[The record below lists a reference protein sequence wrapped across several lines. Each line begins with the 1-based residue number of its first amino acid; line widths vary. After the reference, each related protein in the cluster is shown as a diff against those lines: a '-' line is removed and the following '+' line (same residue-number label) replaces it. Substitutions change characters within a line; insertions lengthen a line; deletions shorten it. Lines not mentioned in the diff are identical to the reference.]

1 MLPFVNFVYLHRKDG
16 LILSIID
23 DVLSYLNKNGLKQSD
38 LCNYIGINTSTMT
51 NWKNRKTDPPAKYI
65 IPICEFLDV
74 SPYVL
79 LTGKEKNS
87 PADQLTDDEQ
97 ELLTYY
103 KGLEPFKK
111 GQLMERAKVLSEVSE
126 MPLKQLKNTIFI
138 EYYSLPASAGTGVYL
153 DGCDREMIE
162 VEETPIT
169 LAANFALK
177 VSGDS
182 MEPQFHDG
190 DIVLVKSQPTVDEGD
205 IGIFIVNNEGY
216 IKKFG
221 GDQLISLNPKYE
233 NIKLHEYDDIYC
245 RGKVIGVI

>member
-1 MLPFVNFVYLHRKDG
+1 MDILDRITKLLGQRDQKELTTYLHLNAVAFSEWKSGKSKSYRKY
-16 LILSIID
+16 LIEIAEFFGVSLD
-23 DVLSYLNKNGLKQSD
+23 YLV
-38 LCNYIGINTSTMT
+38 Y
-51 NWKNRKTDPPAKYI
+51 
-65 IPICEFLDV
+65 
-74 SPYVL
+74 
-79 LTGKEKNS
+79 GKEKS
-87 PADQLTDDEQ
+87 SLTEQLTDDEQ

-182 MEPQFHDG
+182 MEPEFHDG

>member
-1 MLPFVNFVYLHRKDG
+1 MFYAQFLE
-16 LILSIID
+16 
-23 DVLSYLNKNGLKQSD
+23 
-38 LCNYIGINTSTMT
+38 LCNKEGVKPTPLMKKLGLSPGNLKRWENGSTV
-51 NWKNRKTDPPAKYI
+51 NSDILLKLS
-65 IPICEFLDV
+65 EHFGV
-74 SPYVL
+74 SVDYL
-79 LTGKEKNS
+79 LTGKEKSS
-87 PADQLTDDEQ
+87 PTERLTDDEQ

-162 VEETPIT
+162 VEQTPIT

-182 MEPQFHDG
+182 MEPEFHDG

-205 IGIFIVNNEGY
+205 IGIFIVNNEGF
-216 IKKFG
+216 IKKLG
-221 GDQLISLNPKYE
+221 GDQLISLNPEYE